1 MPWKKLPSCIL
12 LLLALAYPVQSK
24 LSSQK
29 DSFQEDLL
37 ISPLKDGKLLAHFQF
52 TTLVDAGGLDEKDGR
67 YAHYG
72 LFPKSI
78 GQIIDHHRVQ
88 ELHLTFTQGRWQYE
102 DWGYPVAQSAGTGV
116 ELWAW
121 MKLDDSIESNWRSLT
136 NTLSGLFCASLNFID
151 GTLTS
156 QPELSFRPEGAKNS
170 YNHDERMR
178 EGAEVRYGILPHENV
193 CTENLTPWI
202 KLLPCK
208 SKAGIATLLNAHKLY
223 DTNYH
228 SMAIHIRPVC
238 QDANCT
244 SQSLELVQTVTSV
257 LDPVRESGRRDWSF
271 SSLFGREIQSACPV
285 SDRSAVTV
293 LLPSEQHEYQL
304 TPSYDTIIERTA
316 AQVERPIAV
325 YNLSQHTEP
334 LNLQMTWNEGEFS
347 YPLQTSKPR
356 VYAHKYMTGY
366 GHERGGVTVNIF
378 NNMNESQDI
387 SYFDSVPWF
396 LKLYLHTLEVS
407 VLGKDHIDQNDIVQ
421 DLYYQPAVD
430 RSRPQVLEMKLRLP
444 PDSVTAVSI
453 EFDKV
458 FLKYTE
464 HRPDANRGFDVG
476 PAVITTLLPAGD
488 DNLASTVLELVTN
501 RDTPTRQNIKVY
513 TEILLASL
521 PTPDFSMPYNV
532 ITLTCTVI
540 ALFFGSIFNLLIR
553 GFSVTEDEV
562 DEKKHENKDEISNSS

>member
-1 MPWKKLPSCIL
+1 MPWKNLPASIL
-12 LLLALAYPVQSK
+12 LFLALSIPVYSK
-24 LSSQK
+24 LSGQK

-37 ISPLKDGKLLAHFQF
+37 ISPLNDGKLLAHFQF
-52 TTLVDAGGLDEKDGR
+52 TALVDAGALDEKKGR

-102 DWGYPVAQSAGTGV
+102 DWGYPAAQSAGTGV

-121 MKLDDSIESNWRSLT
+121 MKADDSIENNWRALT

-151 GTLTS
+151 DTLTS

-170 YNHDERMR
+170 YNHNEKMR
-178 EGAEVRYGILPHENV
+178 EGVEIRYGILPHENV

-238 QDANCT
+238 QAENCT
-244 SQSLELVQTVTSV
+244 SQRLELVQTVTSV
-257 LDPVRESGRRDWSF
+257 LDPVRETGRRDWSF
-271 SSLFGREIQSACPV
+271 SSLFGREIESSCPV

-293 LLPSEQHEYQL
+293 LLPSDGNEYQL
-304 TPSYDTIIERTA
+304 TPSFSTIIDETDKFG
-316 AQVERPIAV
+316 RPMAY
-325 YNLSQHTEP
+325 YNLSQYHEP
-334 LNLQMTWNEGEFS
+334 LNLKMTWNEEQFS
-347 YPLQTSKPR
+347 YPLQVSKPR
-356 VYAHKYMTGY
+356 VFAHKYMTGY

-378 NNMNESQDI
+378 NNMNESQEI

-407 VLGKDHIDQNDIVQ
+407 VLGNNHIHQNDIVQ

-444 PDSVTAVSI
+444 ADSVTAVSI
-453 EFDKV
+453 DFDKV

-476 PAVITTLLPAGD
+476 PAVITTLLPPD
-488 DNLASTVLELVTN
+488 DDSVIATGLELVTN
-501 RDTPTRQNIKVY
+501 RDRPARQNVKVY

-553 GFSVTEDEV
+553 EFMVIEDEI
-562 DEKKHENKDEISNSS
+562 DEKNNDKNDGKNGSS